1 VALTRVRASQG
12 SNKVRASAH
21 QVVLETRS
29 RIVLADRLP
38 FDEAVDAGVNRLQ
51 SELCAFGRVAGET
64 RAKVVSNHGKVV
76 LGHVLGERWVVSA
89 HDVLLQRL
97 RK

>member
-1 VALTRVRASQG
+1 VTLLWVRPSQG
-12 SNKVRASAH
+12 SNEVRAGAH

-29 RIVLADRLP
+29 RIVLADRLL

-64 RAKVVSNHGKVV
+64 RAEVVSNHGKVV
-76 LGHVLGERWVVSA
+76 LGHVLGEGRIVSA